1 MAYATKEDK
10 AIILAKIKDAAKEL
24 GIKATVT
31 CSIKNL
37 STFKVNIKS
46 CSIDL
51 CANLIETCENKIAS
65 LKESGCYGVREM
77 EELETRLVR
86 NINARTRKESLEFS
100 QHNIEKCFS
109 GQALEFMIK
118 VRDAI
123 TFDYSDNSDVY
134 RDYHDV
140 SYYWDLDIGNNAN
153 GFIVK

>member
-10 AIILAKIKDAAKEL
+10 AVIMAKIKDVAKEL
-24 GIKATVT
+24 DIKATVS
-31 CSIKNL
+31 CRIVNL

-51 CANLIETCENKIAS
+51 CENLITTCEEKIAS

-100 QHNIEKCFS
+100 HNNLEKCFS
-109 GQALEFMIK
+109 GKALEFMTK
-118 VRDAI
+118 VRDSI
-123 TFDYSDNSDVY
+123 LFNYHDNSNVY
-134 RDYHDV
+134 TDYHDV
-140 SYYWDLDIGNNAN
+140 AYYWDLDIGNNN
-153 GFIVK
+153 DGFIVK